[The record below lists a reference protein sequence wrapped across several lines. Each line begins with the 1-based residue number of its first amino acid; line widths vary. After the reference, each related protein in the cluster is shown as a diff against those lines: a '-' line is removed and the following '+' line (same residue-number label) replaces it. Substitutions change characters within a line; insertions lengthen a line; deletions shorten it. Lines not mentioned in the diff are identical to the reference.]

1 MGGLA
6 GTLGEHMSIRVR
18 MTVLAVTGLLVAGC
32 TSGGSGTGTT
42 TAAPSTT
49 TPPST
54 ADAKPSAAATA
65 PALPASLTG
74 QRPDWKRCAAP
85 ESGPRPGTEWRC
97 ATVKV
102 PLDHAKPDGATIP
115 VALIRKEARDKGGRI
130 GSLLFDFG
138 GPGAS
143 GVDILPQAAEEYA
156 KLGERYDLVGFDP
169 RGVVRSSGVVCR
181 DDAEQAAAEASV
193 DLTPDT
199 AAEEAAYLADGADF
213 GAGCARRAGTVLP
226 YTTTTATAR
235 DLDLIRQVLGDEKL
249 HYFGISYGTQLGGVY
264 AHLFPKNVGRFV
276 LDAVVDPTADTTGHA
291 RHQTIGFQRALDNYL
306 KSTGQDP
313 KAGTERIAR
322 LLRKLDREPL
332 TVGERRLT
340 EGLALTGIAVTLY
353 GQANWSMLTQAL
365 EEAEGGSGRT
375 MLQLADWYNDRDD
388 KGHYSTQSHSQRA
401 ISCADSSE
409 RPTAAQAKALIPE
422 FRRLSP
428 VFGAFLAWDTAG
440 WCANWPVK
448 GERATPEASAPGA
461 APILVVGTTG
471 DPATPYEGAEK
482 MAEELGKGVGVLVT
496 NEGEGHGAYGTSS
509 CVTATVDAYLLDGK
523 VPAYGKTC
531 SSGAVRSGA

>member
-1 MGGLA
+1 
-6 GTLGEHMSIRVR
+6 MSIRVR

-32 TSGGSGTGTT
+32 TSGGSGAGGT
-42 TAAPSTT
+42 TAAPSAAITTPT
-49 TPPST
+49 TPPSPTT
-54 ADAKPSAAATA
+54 ADAKPSAAATL

-74 QRPDWKRCAAP
+74 QRLDWKRCEAP
-85 ESGPRPGTEWRC
+85 SSGPRPGPEWRC
-97 ATVKV
+97 ASVKV
-102 PLDHAKPDGATIP
+102 PLDHAKPEGATIP
-115 VALIRKEARDKGGRI
+115 FALIRKEAGDERGRI
-130 GSLLFDFG
+130 GSLLFNFG

-143 GVDILPQAAEEYA
+143 GVEILPQAAEEYA

-169 RGVVRSSGVVCR
+169 RGVGRSAGVVCR
-181 DDAEQAAAEASV
+181 DDAEQAASEASV

-199 AAEEAAYLADGADF
+199 AAEEAAYLKDNTAF
-213 GAGCARRAGTVLP
+213 GAGCARRSATVLP
-226 YTTTTATAR
+226 HTTTTATAR
-235 DLDLIRQVLGDEKL
+235 DLDLVRQVLGDDRL
-249 HYFGISYGTQLGGVY
+249 HYFGMSYGTQLGGTY
-264 AHLFPKNVGRFV
+264 AHLFPSRVGRLVF
-276 LDAVVDPTADTTGHA
+276 DAVVDPTADTTGHA

-306 KSTGQDP
+306 KSTGEDP
-313 KAGTERIAR
+313 KAGSERIAR

-332 TVGERRLT
+332 TVGDRRLT

-353 GQANWSMLTQAL
+353 GQSNWPLLTQAL
-365 EEAEGGSGRT
+365 ADAEQGRGAT
-375 MLQLADWYNDRDD
+375 LLELADYYNDRDA

-422 FRRLSP
+422 FRGLSP

-448 GERATPEASAPGA
+448 GERTTPEASAPGA

-482 MAEELGKGVGVLVT
+482 MAKELGDGVGVLVT
-496 NEGEGHGAYGTSS
+496 NKGEGHGAYGTSP
-509 CVTATVDAYLLDGK
+509 CVTKTVDAYFLKGT
-523 VPAYGKTC
+523 VPKYGTTC
-531 SSGAVRSGA
+531 G